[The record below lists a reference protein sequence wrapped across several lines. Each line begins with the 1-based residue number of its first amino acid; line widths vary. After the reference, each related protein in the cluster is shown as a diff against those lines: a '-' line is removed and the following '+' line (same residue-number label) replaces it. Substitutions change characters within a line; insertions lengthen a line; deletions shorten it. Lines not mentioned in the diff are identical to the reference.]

1 MRTRFPSKLPP
12 FFSVGIGLLLILSPG
27 CSDEKAPAPVN
38 VIEAAPKIP
47 TPPKVTAE
55 RRDLFFRY
63 KDPKTSAYT
72 TSNVIDEI
80 PASARGE
87 VVIYDP
93 TNDVAGWFFVADL
106 RTPGADGSFPC
117 EARPSS
123 QMGGTARVTQ
133 NVTAVRAS
141 EEKTVRFY
149 TASWCGVCRKARSFM
164 KKEQIP
170 FVEKDI
176 EKDSGARGELERAAK
191 KAGLPA
197 SSLNGVPI
205 FVIGQEMISG
215 FDPSRIRQL
224 ARGR

>member
-1 MRTRFPSKLPP
+1 MRPLAPSRLRQL
-12 FFSVGIGLLLILSPG
+12 SAIVIGLLLAMSPG
-27 CSDEKAPAPVN
+27 CSEEKTPASVNLVAEAPA
-38 VIEAAPKIP
+38 IP
-47 TPPKVTAE
+47 TPPIVGPE

-63 KDPKTSAYT
+63 KDPKSKVYK

-80 PASARGE
+80 PAEARAE
-87 VVIYDP
+87 VVVYDP
-93 TNDVAGWFFVADL
+93 THDVAGWFFVADL
-106 RTPGADGSFPC
+106 RAPGADGNFPC
-117 EARPSS
+117 VARPSS

-133 NVTAVRAS
+133 NVGAVRAS

-164 KKEQIP
+164 KKEKIP

-176 EKDSGARGELERAAK
+176 EKDSSARGELERAAK
-191 KAGLPA
+191 KAGVPA

-205 FVIGQEMISG
+205 FVIGQELLSG